1 MNIEFEVHSSLLVR
15 LAVCPYQT
23 TKMILYRR
31 CALLL
36 TTLAVALELS
46 EGFQTPKATRSL
58 LFQSR
63 QSVRRATSEGNN
75 SAPVPTKSRTLLETL
90 DEAGQSLKPRAVK
103 ASAKASLVEKKGKKI
118 LYVLETCGLYSLF
131 ILYRAYR
138 GFFVLLPAVFREVYS
153 RMSATVDSPFE
164 SADLE
169 NSGGGN
175 RQDINPETGKLRWRT
190 RITVSLLAMIVTASY
205 VIGGA
210 LRVLTM
216 FARTITQTSSVS
228 GSFAAAADEQESNED
243 KIMRMANKQK
253 SINGEQPPPKPSSPS
268 GLAP

>member
-1 MNIEFEVHSSLLVR
+1 
-15 LAVCPYQT
+15 
-23 TKMILYRR
+23 MILYRR

-36 TTLAVALELS
+36 TTLVVVLELS
-46 EGFQTPKATRSL
+46 EGFQTPKATRSS

-63 QSVRRATSEGNN
+63 QSVRPATSEGKN
-75 SAPVPTKSRTLLETL
+75 SAPGSRTLLQTL

-103 ASAKASLVEKKGKKI
+103 ASARASLVEKKGKKI

-164 SADLE
+164 STDLE
-169 NSGGGN
+169 NSGGGS

-190 RITVSLLAMIVTASY
+190 RLTVSLLAMIVTASY

-210 LRVLTM
+210 MRVLAM
-216 FARTITQTSSVS
+216 FARTITKTSSVS

-253 SINGEQPPPKPSSPS
+253 SINGEEPSPPKSKPSSPS
-268 GLAP
+268 DLAP

>member
-1 MNIEFEVHSSLLVR
+1 M
-15 LAVCPYQT
+15 
-23 TKMILYRR
+23 MIPYRR
-31 CALLL
+31 YALLL
-36 TTLAVALELS
+36 TTLFVVLDLS
-46 EGFQTPKATRSL
+46 KSFQTPKATRSL

-63 QSVRRATSEGNN
+63 QSVRRKTSEENN
-75 SAPVPTKSRTLLETL
+75 SAPNRNRTLLQTL

-103 ASAKASLVEKKGKKI
+103 ASAKASLMEKKGKKI

-153 RMSATVDSPFE
+153 RMSTTVNSSPFDSTE
-164 SADLE
+164 LE
-169 NSGGGN
+169 DSGDGY
-175 RQDINPETGKLRWRT
+175 RQDINPETGNLRWRT
-190 RITVSLLAMIVTASY
+190 RLTVSLLAMIVTASY

-210 LRVLTM
+210 FRVLTM

-253 SINGEQPPPKPSSPS
+253 LINGEQPPPSSPPS
-268 GLAP
+268 DLAP

>member
-1 MNIEFEVHSSLLVR
+1 
-15 LAVCPYQT
+15 
-23 TKMILYRR
+23 MILYRG

-36 TTLAVALELS
+36 TTLIVVLELS
-46 EGFQTPKATRSL
+46 ESFQTPKATRSL

-63 QSVRRATSEGNN
+63 QSVNRPATSEGKN
-75 SAPVPTKSRTLLETL
+75 SAPGSRTLLQTL

-153 RMSATVDSPFE
+153 RMSAAVDSPFE
-164 SADLE
+164 STDIE
-169 NSGGGN
+169 TSGGGY

-190 RITVSLLAMIVTASY
+190 RLTVSLLAMIVTGSY
-205 VIGGA
+205 VIGGG
-210 LRVLTM
+210 LRVLAM

-253 SINGEQPPPKPSSPS
+253 AINGEEPPPPKSKPSPS
-268 GLAP
+268 DSAP